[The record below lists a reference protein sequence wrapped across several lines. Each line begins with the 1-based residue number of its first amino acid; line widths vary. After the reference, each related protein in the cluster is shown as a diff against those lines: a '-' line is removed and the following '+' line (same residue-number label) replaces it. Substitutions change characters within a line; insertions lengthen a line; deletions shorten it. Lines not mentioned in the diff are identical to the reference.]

1 MKETFSKTEILKSDD
16 WDLIIRSQKNWLDIK
31 FADIWQYRD
40 LVFLFVRRDFVAQ
53 YKQTLLG
60 PLWHVIQPLL
70 TTFLFTIIFGKL
82 AHLGTDQ
89 SPPALFY
96 LSGVIMWN
104 LFSGCVL
111 GTSSTFVNNVGIFG
125 KIYFPR
131 LVIPI
136 SVIISTIIRFGIQLA
151 LFILVL
157 VYFLVFMKGEAGLVA
172 PNMHILL
179 LPWILIIVAI
189 LGLGIG
195 ILVSSL
201 TTKYRDLTM
210 FVNFGISLLMYLS
223 PVIYP
228 AIIWKQYEWVMKL
241 NPLTYVLEGFRYSFI
256 GTGHF
261 SFHGLIYSTI
271 FALLFFFVGVVFFGQ
286 VEKKFMD
293 TV

>member
-157 VYFLVFMKGEAGLVA
+157 VYFLVFM
-172 PNMHILL
+172 
-179 LPWILIIVAI
+179 
-189 LGLGIG
+189 
-195 ILVSSL
+195 
-201 TTKYRDLTM
+201 R
-210 FVNFGISLLMYLS
+210 
-223 PVIYP
+223 
-228 AIIWKQYEWVMKL
+228 
-241 NPLTYVLEGFRYSFI
+241 
-256 GTGHF
+256 
-261 SFHGLIYSTI
+261 
-271 FALLFFFVGVVFFGQ
+271 
-286 VEKKFMD
+286 
-293 TV
+293 